1 MSRGSSMTM
10 AWVFALTALA
20 VLLSACAPTPTPSP
34 GPAAS
39 PTPVVIEKVVTPT
52 PAPRPKE
59 FVLGTAWEVPP
70 AYHGNPFASGGV
82 GGAWWFVFQPLLI
95 YVPATGEAIPS
106 LAESFQEA
114 PDRITFRLRQTGWS
128 DGTPFT
134 SKDVWASF
142 VLMKL
147 MWNWPGE
154 VDRVETPD
162 DRTAVI
168 VWKQPLANPRALIS
182 SAPILVNAS
191 AYGKFAEE
199 AAKWLGQTGPEAE
212 GALNK
217 VRQEVSNFKP
227 EKPIAIGPF
236 QVETVSASEM
246 ILSKNPH
253 HYAAS
258 KIQIDRIRFL
268 RWTSN
273 EVMWAFHLAGELD
286 ASHAAAPKDVA
297 DQILQRQPKTRL
309 HLVTDLSEFA
319 LLFNLRKAPFNDV
332 RFRKAIAYLI
342 DRDKVREVAYYA
354 GLTSAPYSHGV
365 LKSFE
370 EQWLGKDFLST
381 LSAYAPDPAKAEAL
395 LKELGWTKGPDG
407 KWRDPAGRT
416 PEFEILAQAGA
427 TDWTLA
433 AEAIATQLN
442 QHGFRVRTRT
452 VEPGVYP
459 TTLRGGQFDMAIQFG
474 SAWWGTAHPLTGYY
488 RLYQGEAAE
497 FTGAKDLMTTAKGPQ
512 GEDVNIAQALDSLS
526 KEPNSERQKTIVRQ
540 LAWITNENLPVLSL
554 LEKRLMI
561 FHVDGVRVTGWPA
574 ENDPLW
580 TVAPGAIERFYAHL
594 LIEGILKPAP

>member
-1 MSRGSSMTM
+1 MSRGSSLR
-10 AWVFALTALA
+10 ARFFFILAALA
-20 VLLSACAPTPTPSP
+20 LGLSACAPATPAP
-34 GPAAS
+34 GPTAS
-39 PTPVVIEKVVTPT
+39 PTPVVVEKVVTPT
-52 PAPRPKE
+52 PAPRPRE
-59 FVLGTAWEVPP
+59 FVLGTSWEVPP
-70 AYHGNPFASGGV
+70 AYHGNPFAPGGV

-106 LAESFQEA
+106 LAESFEEA

-162 DRTAVI
+162 ERTAVI
-168 VWKQPLANPRALIS
+168 VWKQPLANPKALIS
-182 SAPILVNAS
+182 SAPILVNVT

-199 AAKWLGQTGPEAE
+199 AAKWLGQTGAEAE
-212 GALNK
+212 EALNK
-217 VRQEVSNFKP
+217 IRQEVSGFKP

-236 QVETVSASEM
+236 QVESVSASEM
-246 ILSKNPH
+246 ILTKNPH
-253 HYAAS
+253 HYAA
-258 KIQIDRIRFL
+258 KNIGIDRIRFL

-309 HLVTDLSEFA
+309 QLVTDLSEFA

-342 DRDKVREVAYYA
+342 DRDKVREISYYA

-370 EQWLGKDFLST
+370 EQWLGKDFLGSLT
-381 LSAYAPDPAKAEAL
+381 AYNLDPAKAEAL
-395 LKELGWTKGPDG
+395 LKEMGWTKGPDG
-407 KWRDPAGRT
+407 KWRDPTGKA

-427 TDWTLA
+427 TDWILA

-442 QHGFRVRTRT
+442 KQGFQVRTRT

-497 FTGAKDLMTTAKGPQ
+497 FTGAKDVMATMKGPQ
-512 GEDVNIAQALDSLS
+512 GEDVNIAQALDSLL
-526 KEPNSERQKTIVRQ
+526 KEPNPERQKAIVRQ

-554 LEKRLMI
+554 LEKQLMI

-574 ENDPLW
+574 ANDPLW

-594 LIEGILKPAP
+594 LIQGILKPAP

>member
-1 MSRGSSMTM
+1 MSRGSRMTLR
-10 AWVFALTALA
+10 FSLALMALA
-20 VLLSACAPTPTPSP
+20 LLLGACAPTPTPP
-34 GPAAS
+34 
-39 PTPVVIEKVVTPT
+39 PTPLVVEKVVTPT
-52 PAPRPKE
+52 PPPRPKE
-59 FVLGTAWEVPP
+59 FVLGTGWEVPP

-95 YVPATGEAIPS
+95 YVPTTGEAIPS

-128 DGTPFT
+128 DGTSFT

-182 SAPILVNAS
+182 SAPILVNMA

-199 AAKWLGQTGPEAE
+199 AAKWLGQTGAEAE
-212 GALNK
+212 AALNK

-236 QVETVSASEM
+236 QVESVSASEM
-246 ILSKNPH
+246 ILTKNPH
-253 HYAAS
+253 HYAA
-258 KIQIDRIRFL
+258 KNIGIDRIRFL

-286 ASHAAAPKDVA
+286 ASHVAAPKDVA
-297 DQILQRQPKTRL
+297 DQILQRQPRTRL

-319 LLFNLRKAPFNDV
+319 LLFNLRKAPFSDV

-342 DRDKVREVAYYA
+342 DRDKVREVAYFA
-354 GLTSAPYSHGV
+354 GLTSAPYSHGI

-370 EQWLGKDFLST
+370 KQWLEGVPLT
-381 LSAYAPDPAKAEAL
+381 AYNLDPARAEAL
-395 LKELGWTKGPDG
+395 LKEMGWTKGADG
-407 KWRDPAGRT
+407 KWRDATGKA

-427 TDWTLA
+427 TDWVLA

-442 QHGFRVRTRT
+442 QQGFQVRTRA

-474 SAWWGTAHPLTGYY
+474 SAWWGTAHPHTGYY

-497 FTGAKDLMTTAKGPQ
+497 FTGAKDLMKTAKGPQ
-512 GEDVNIAQALDSLS
+512 GEDVDIAQALDALL
-526 KEPNSERQKTIVRQ
+526 KEPDPERQKAIVHQ

-561 FHVDGVRVTGWPA
+561 FYVDGIRVTGWPA

-594 LIEGILKPAP
+594 LIQGILKPAP